1 MTEIPNRPPTLEE
14 LAHSKLLSYVA
25 YQFPQYVIGQMH
37 LLIAAY
43 LEAVERGDITRLM
56 IWAPPRH
63 GKCCDINS
71 LLHMADGTLKR
82 AGDAKVGD
90 SIFGY
95 DDGKL
100 CTQTILA
107 TEPTRKLS
115 KQITTRTGRSFIGSA
130 DHPLLTFDGYKRLS
144 ELTLNDFLV
153 TLHKEIDFNY
163 EIDLNE
169 LKFITYMLFDGS
181 CSAKHGRSFSKLDP
195 IVIADFRKLCELFG
209 ITFTKSAGSDCD
221 YYVGVQ
227 AIPLL
232 QKYGIADEK
241 STTKRLP
248 KEFFKVS
255 LKQKWEFINI
265 MFQTDGY
272 FAQKAGQGGITL
284 ANKKLIQDIQTLLS
298 MCGIATAMFYKPN
311 DCSNAWGLTI
321 GRSQL
326 QKIYD
331 NCDLGSKREQCAKI
345 LEKQG
350 LSMIEAF
357 PNKLGKTLKHTRE
370 NGFRCDNKKNITRER
385 LERMA
390 KVYPEL
396 NWYLEM
402 DFIYD
407 QIINIQNVGMRD
419 LVHLQTT
426 NTENYIANGIVS
438 HNTALVGEYFPAW
451 YLGRNPEH
459 HIIYT
464 TYNQERGNDV
474 GRRVRD
480 QAISENFQRIFPN
493 CNVLKD
499 SKAISHFSTMQKGEY
514 FNVGMGGAIVG
525 RGANCLPAETIL
537 SVEIDGAKKELDIET
552 VYSIFNQFIPI
563 KVLSFNHRKGIPIYK
578 NILAVKIRTAN
589 ELVQITTESDIELRL
604 TKNHPVFTLMNSYV
618 ASEFLQIGDRT
629 IISNPLKFDAISTI
643 KRISTNSISVYDIQ
657 VEGTSNFFA
666 NKILTH
672 NCLIIDDPI
681 KDRQEAESKT
691 ARKNVQNWYQAVAY
705 TRVMPGGK
713 IVVINTRWHCFSEGT
728 EILTTDGWIAAKDI
742 NKEHLFIT
750 QNGIEPIERME
761 SKHFDGPMYEFT
773 LYGTPKKLKVTGNHK
788 ILTADG
794 WKYAEQLTKNDWL
807 IVPNM
812 LGGEIPK
819 FEPAKESVATN
830 DGNLTGV
837 KNKVSKAELKQ
848 LLDEGKTYDECAW
861 HFGYSGKGTIN
872 KYITLYGLNRN
883 TNTVAP
889 QEMLDDPNFWRFVG
903 YWLAE
908 GSLSKVRKHYGK
920 DNYTIIVLT
929 IGTHEQNIIDDLK
942 QIMER
947 YNIHVSTCLHKC
959 KTATKVQ
966 FSCWQIAQYLKTHFG
981 QGADHK
987 QLPEWIGSLPI
998 EYKKE
1003 LLIGYFRGDGCF
1015 GNKLGY
1021 RATSVS
1027 LKLITDIQR
1036 LLAGMN
1042 IPSGI
1047 MIGGKKG
1054 TCVFKIKGQ
1063 ENRVYNTKDAYEL
1076 RVHEAYIPWMN
1087 IEREKY
1093 EIRKNKPTY
1102 VIGKRIIGNQL
1113 QLKVKKIDVSQYNG
1127 LIYDFETKS
1136 HTITAAGAV
1145 VHNSNDLSGYL
1156 MEEHSHENWAILDLK
1171 AIAEPGDIMNRK
1183 EGEALWPE
1191 FRDLEQLEI
1200 IKTAL
1205 GPREWNAQ
1213 FQQRPTALGG
1223 GRVKFEWINHYEQL
1237 PKPDEIQRIV
1247 ASWDTAYKPEQINDP
1262 TACTVWIITATG
1274 YYLIDVRNKR
1284 LEFPDLVKEVQLVHE
1299 IHHPSAHLIEG
1310 RATGQSLIQELKRS
1324 TRIPTVE
1331 ISTKNI
1337 NNEIRFDAI
1346 TTLFESGKVWFP
1358 KQAHW
1363 LSETEDQI
1371 CSFPTAPHDDIADS
1385 TSQFLNWV
1393 NKPRYVP
1400 RPPSKL
1406 YWK

>member
-1 MTEIPNRPPTLEE
+1 MVEIPNRPPTLEE

-25 YQFPQYVIGQMH
+25 YQFPQYVIGKMH

-115 KQITTRTGRSFIGSA
+115 KQITTRTGHSFIGSA

-227 AIPLL
+227 AILLL
-232 QKYGIADEK
+232 QKYGIADKK

-255 LKQKWEFINI
+255 LKQKWAFINI

-419 LVHLQTT
+419 LIHLQTT

-451 YLGRNPEH
+451 YLGRNPEQ

-480 QAISENFQRIFPN
+480 QAISDQFQRIFPG

-499 SKAISHFSTMQKGEY
+499 SKSISHFSTQQKGEY
-514 FNVGMGGAIVG
+514 LNVGMGGAIVG
-525 RGANCLPAETIL
+525 RGANL
-537 SVEIDGAKKELDIET
+537 
-552 VYSIFNQFIPI
+552 
-563 KVLSFNHRKGIPIYK
+563 
-578 NILAVKIRTAN
+578 
-589 ELVQITTESDIELRL
+589 LV
-604 TKNHPVFTLMNSYV
+604 
-618 ASEFLQIGDRT
+618 
-629 IISNPLKFDAISTI
+629 
-643 KRISTNSISVYDIQ
+643 
-657 VEGTSNFFA
+657 
-666 NKILTH
+666 
-672 NCLIIDDPI
+672 IDDPI

-691 ARKNVQNWYQAVAY
+691 SRKNVQNWYQAVAY

-713 IVVINTRWHCFSEGT
+713 IVVINTRWHS
-728 EILTTDGWIAAKDI
+728 
-742 NKEHLFIT
+742 
-750 QNGIEPIERME
+750 
-761 SKHFDGPMYEFT
+761 S
-773 LYGTPKKLKVTGNHK
+773 
-788 ILTADG
+788 
-794 WKYAEQLTKNDWL
+794 
-807 IVPNM
+807 
-812 LGGEIPK
+812 
-819 FEPAKESVATN
+819 
-830 DGNLTGV
+830 
-837 KNKVSKAELKQ
+837 
-848 LLDEGKTYDECAW
+848 
-861 HFGYSGKGTIN
+861 
-872 KYITLYGLNRN
+872 
-883 TNTVAP
+883 
-889 QEMLDDPNFWRFVG
+889 
-903 YWLAE
+903 
-908 GSLSKVRKHYGK
+908 
-920 DNYTIIVLT
+920 
-929 IGTHEQNIIDDLK
+929 
-942 QIMER
+942 
-947 YNIHVSTCLHKC
+947 
-959 KTATKVQ
+959 
-966 FSCWQIAQYLKTHFG
+966 
-981 QGADHK
+981 
-987 QLPEWIGSLPI
+987 
-998 EYKKE
+998 
-1003 LLIGYFRGDGCF
+1003 
-1015 GNKLGY
+1015 
-1021 RATSVS
+1021 
-1027 LKLITDIQR
+1027 
-1036 LLAGMN
+1036 
-1042 IPSGI
+1042 
-1047 MIGGKKG
+1047 
-1054 TCVFKIKGQ
+1054 
-1063 ENRVYNTKDAYEL
+1063 
-1076 RVHEAYIPWMN
+1076 
-1087 IEREKY
+1087 
-1093 EIRKNKPTY
+1093 
-1102 VIGKRIIGNQL
+1102 
-1113 QLKVKKIDVSQYNG
+1113 
-1127 LIYDFETKS
+1127 
-1136 HTITAAGAV
+1136 
-1145 VHNSNDLSGYL
+1145 DLSGYL
-1156 MEEHSHENWAILDLK
+1156 MEEHARENWAILDLK
-1171 AIAEPGDIMNRK
+1171 AIAEPEDILGRK
-1183 EGEALWPE
+1183 EGDALWPE
-1191 FRDLEQLEI
+1191 FRDIEQLEI

-1237 PKPDEIQRIV
+1237 PKVDEIQRIV

-1262 TACTVWIITATG
+1262 TACTIWIITATG

-1284 LEFPDLVKEVQLVHE
+1284 LEFPDLIKEVKTVHE

-1363 LSETEDQI
+1363 LNEAEDQI

-1385 TSQFLNWV
+1385 VSQFLNWV

>member
-1 MTEIPNRPPTLEE
+1 MIEIPKRPPTLEE

-71 LLHMADGTLKR
+71 LLHMADGTLKK

-115 KQITTRTGRSFIGSA
+115 KQITTRTGRSFIGSV
-130 DHPLLTFDGYKRLS
+130 DHPLLTFDGYKQLT

-195 IVIADFRKLCELFG
+195 IVIANFRKLCELFG

-255 LKQKWEFINI
+255 LKQKWAFINI

-311 DCSNAWGLTI
+311 NCSNAWGLTI

-357 PNKLGKTLKHTRE
+357 PNKLGKTLKRTRE

-419 LVHLQTT
+419 LIHLQTT
-426 NTENYIANGIVS
+426 NTKNYIANGVVS

-451 YLGRNPEH
+451 YLGRNPQH

-480 QAISENFQRIFPN
+480 QAINENFQRIFPN

-499 SKAISHFSTMQKGEY
+499 SKAISHFSTQQKGEY

-525 RGANCLPAETIL
+525 RGADCLPAETIL
-537 SVEIDGAKKELDIET
+537 SVEIDGVKKELDIET
-552 VYSIFNQFIPI
+552 IYSLLIQSNKI
-563 KVLSFNHRKGIPIYK
+563 KVLSFDHQNRLPIYK
-578 NILAVKIRTAN
+578 NIIVARMRYTN
-589 ELVQITTESDIELRL
+589 ELYQIITDSNLELKL
-604 TKNHPVFTLMNSYV
+604 TKNHPIYTILDSYV
-618 ASEFLQIGDRT
+618 KAQFIQRGDKILIYDTTVKEDR
-629 IISNPLKFDAISTI
+629 INKVN
-643 KRISTNSISVYDIQ
+643 RISTKSIPVYDIQ
-657 VEGTSNFFA
+657 VEGTNNFFA

-713 IVVINTRWHCFSEGT
+713 IVVINTRWH
-728 EILTTDGWIAAKDI
+728 
-742 NKEHLFIT
+742 
-750 QNGIEPIERME
+750 
-761 SKHFDGPMYEFT
+761 
-773 LYGTPKKLKVTGNHK
+773 
-788 ILTADG
+788 
-794 WKYAEQLTKNDWL
+794 
-807 IVPNM
+807 
-812 LGGEIPK
+812 
-819 FEPAKESVATN
+819 
-830 DGNLTGV
+830 
-837 KNKVSKAELKQ
+837 
-848 LLDEGKTYDECAW
+848 
-861 HFGYSGKGTIN
+861 
-872 KYITLYGLNRN
+872 
-883 TNTVAP
+883 
-889 QEMLDDPNFWRFVG
+889 
-903 YWLAE
+903 
-908 GSLSKVRKHYGK
+908 
-920 DNYTIIVLT
+920 
-929 IGTHEQNIIDDLK
+929 
-942 QIMER
+942 
-947 YNIHVSTCLHKC
+947 
-959 KTATKVQ
+959 
-966 FSCWQIAQYLKTHFG
+966 
-981 QGADHK
+981 
-987 QLPEWIGSLPI
+987 
-998 EYKKE
+998 
-1003 LLIGYFRGDGCF
+1003 
-1015 GNKLGY
+1015 
-1021 RATSVS
+1021 
-1027 LKLITDIQR
+1027 
-1036 LLAGMN
+1036 
-1042 IPSGI
+1042 
-1047 MIGGKKG
+1047 
-1054 TCVFKIKGQ
+1054 
-1063 ENRVYNTKDAYEL
+1063 
-1076 RVHEAYIPWMN
+1076 
-1087 IEREKY
+1087 
-1093 EIRKNKPTY
+1093 
-1102 VIGKRIIGNQL
+1102 
-1113 QLKVKKIDVSQYNG
+1113 
-1127 LIYDFETKS
+1127 
-1136 HTITAAGAV
+1136 
-1145 VHNSNDLSGYL
+1145 NSDLSGYL
-1156 MEEHSHENWAILDLK
+1156 MEEHAHENWAILDLK
-1171 AIAEPGDIMNRK
+1171 AIAEPGDIMKRK

-1191 FRDLEQLEI
+1191 FRDIEQLEV

-1284 LEFPDLVKEVQLVHE
+1284 LEFPDLVREVKVVHE

-1363 LSETEDQI
+1363 LSEAEDQI